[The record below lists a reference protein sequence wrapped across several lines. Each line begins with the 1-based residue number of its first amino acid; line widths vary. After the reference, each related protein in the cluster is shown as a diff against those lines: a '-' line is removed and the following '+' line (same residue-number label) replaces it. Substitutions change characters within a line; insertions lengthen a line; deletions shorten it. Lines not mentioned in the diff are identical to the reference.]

1 MLSLI
6 VAYEENL
13 GIGKNNTLPWKLKN
27 EMEYF
32 TKITSLAPENE
43 NNIVI
48 MGRNTWDSIPK
59 SFKPLKN
66 RINIIITSRE
76 LELKKY
82 NNTYKYKNL
91 NDCLTELK
99 IKKDLNYNKIFIIG
113 GSKLYND
120 VLENELLNE
129 LYLTKIYD
137 KIDTDIKFVDDKK
150 TLNNI
155 LKKYDLISCSN
166 FNKEY
171 CRINNKDLYFKY
183 FHYKKK
189 NINNI
194 IYKNIEEEQYL
205 RILKNILLNGIK
217 RGDRTGTGTLS
228 VFGEFQQYNL
238 NETFPLL
245 TTKRMFFRG
254 IFEEL
259 MLYIR
264 GQTDNNIL
272 VKKGINIWNGN
283 TSREFL
289 DSRNLTHY
297 KEGDMGETYGFNFR
311 HFGGDY
317 LGCDYNYKENKNNL
331 DNGFDQIKNV
341 IDLIKNNPESR
352 RIIITLWNPKTNYK
366 AALPSCLC
374 WYQFYVNTVKNEL
387 DLIINI
393 RSSDFFLA
401 NNWNIC
407 TGALLCHIICNL
419 KDINLK
425 PGNLKV
431 ISGDTHIY
439 LNHLEHCKENLLR
452 NPRPFPKLLIN
463 KEFDNIEDIEFLDL
477 NLIGYE
483 PYPNIKADMSV

>member
-171 CRINNKDLYFKY
+171 CRINNKYLYFKY

-189 NINNI
+189 DPNNI